1 METYGTH
8 PKWKAHIGKKVRTLC
23 LICTSNYFYNIY
35 IYTLLLSI
43 LMYTYVSCVY
53 KISTCVCVYNN
64 MIHYKYVCMI
74 LSLNLS
80 SKVTILDGTTGME
93 AESSDFAAFL

>member
-1 METYGTH
+1 
-8 PKWKAHIGKKVRTLC
+8 
-23 LICTSNYFYNIY
+23 
-35 IYTLLLSI
+35 
-43 LMYTYVSCVY
+43 MYTYVSCVY